1 MTGVVDGSAIAVPA
15 WETFPADM
23 VPGRRAGSLSLTGMT
38 VDDVLAAVPFSLDAD
53 LLLAFADDA
62 GARRRP
68 VLVELAEPTTERT
81 PLDSLDVTEPM
92 ASLRLTGARA
102 LPLGP
107 LGAHT
112 IARML
117 TVLAAELI
125 GTGRRSLEGGVEY
138 AGQRRQFGRPIGSFQ
153 AVKHVLADRSVQLDA
168 ARMLVQAAAHALDTE
183 DTDADVAA
191 RTALAAAADAVEAVT
206 ADDLQTHGGIGF
218 TWEHW
223 SHVLLRRARAR
234 RSLLGSPPTDST
246 YSPTVFS
253 DRPTSPAL
261 LIEEAARPWSGRAL
275 ATRTN
280 QRSRCRSGSR
290 PHRNG
295 YGSWS
300 PTSS

>member
-1 MTGVVDGSAIAVPA
+1 
-15 WETFPADM
+15 
-23 VPGRRAGSLSLTGMT
+23 
-38 VDDVLAAVPFSLDAD
+38 
-53 LLLAFADDA
+53 
-62 GARRRP
+62 
-68 VLVELAEPTTERT
+68 
-81 PLDSLDVTEPM
+81 
-92 ASLRLTGARA
+92 
-102 LPLGP
+102 
-107 LGAHT
+107 
-112 IARML
+112 
-117 TVLAAELI
+117 
-125 GTGRRSLEGGVEY
+125 
-138 AGQRRQFGRPIGSFQ
+138 
-153 AVKHVLADRSVQLDA
+153 
-168 ARMLVQAAAHALDTE
+168 MLVQAAAHALDAE

-218 TWEHW
+218 TWEHR

-234 RSLLGSPPTDST
+234 RPLLGSPTTGST

-253 DRPTSPAL
+253 GRHTSPAL